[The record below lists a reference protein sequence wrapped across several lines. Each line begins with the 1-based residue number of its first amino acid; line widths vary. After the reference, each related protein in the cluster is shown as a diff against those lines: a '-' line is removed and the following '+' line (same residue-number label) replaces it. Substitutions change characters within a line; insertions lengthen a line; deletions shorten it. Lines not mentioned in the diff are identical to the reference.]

1 MIGALP
7 AQVDEDTL
15 VGGWITW
22 LPSLLDG
29 LWLSLEVAV
38 VSLILGIPIGLG
50 LALLVSATRK
60 WVRVVAIIVV
70 EVGRGT
76 PALVMLQIVYFGLPS
91 AGITVGSFVA
101 AVVALALT
109 TGAYT
114 SEILRGGAWIGV
126 LERAAV
132 FAAIVAGWPEGIAIV
147 LAVKSLARYP
157 ELQAGA
163 ASAAAERFIIGTFVS
178 TLFAAGCAG
187 LAVWVRATVA

>member
-1 MIGALP
+1 MS
-7 AQVDEDTL
+7 ETL
-15 VGGWITW
+15 
-22 LPSLLDG
+22 
-29 LWLSLEVAV
+29 
-38 VSLILGIPIGLG
+38 
-50 LALLVSATRK
+50 
-60 WVRVVAIIVV
+60 
-70 EVGRGT
+70 
-76 PALVMLQIVYFGLPS
+76 
-91 AGITVGSFVA
+91 
-101 AVVALALT
+101 VVALAVVLLGALAVAAGGAVT
-109 TGAYT
+109 TAVFRQVDQREDATRGDDSESVEAA

-187 LAVWVRATVA
+187 LAVWVRATLA

>member
-1 MIGALP
+1 MTSTLASVVVVVLFGAL
-7 AQVDEDTL
+7 AVGLGGVLTTAVFRQVDQRED
-15 VGGWITW
+15 
-22 LPSLLDG
+22 
-29 LWLSLEVAV
+29 A
-38 VSLILGIPIGLG
+38 
-50 LALLVSATRK
+50 
-60 WVRVVAIIVV
+60 
-70 EVGRGT
+70 GRGDDSES
-76 PALVMLQIVYFGLPS
+76 VQ
-91 AGITVGSFVA
+91 A
-101 AVVALALT
+101 A
-109 TGAYT
+109 

-187 LAVWVRATVA
+187 AALAIRSALLLP